1 MLYKR
6 SCIKYFFGY
15 SHNMFYRSL
24 TMHLLHIYI
33 KTLCW
38 HAFKVKIKCKTWSC
52 YFRKPTFL
60 SSLAHFFPNPELRG
74 FKSHTIFRPYWYSEK
89 PLKKYSNDENWTY
102 GFVYK
107 WKFAVLKKKVK
118 VDLMVNCFYYTT
130 SYICLQNKFCTF

>member
-60 SSLAHFFPNPELRG
+60 SSVAQFFPNPELRG

-89 PLKKYSNDENWTY
+89 PLKNIQMMKTEHMDLFINESLQ
-102 GFVYK
+102 F
-107 WKFAVLKKKVK
+107 KKKVK